1 MKRKTTL
8 PRKAPAKLHT
18 PPPVESSAPFLSLR
32 KEGRKKI
39 TLDQLGLT
47 EDEMHILVGGACQ
60 IFPPDEET
68 FS

>member
-1 MKRKTTL
+1 MKRKITL

-18 PPPVESSAPFLSLR
+18 SPPVESSGPFLSLR
-32 KEGRKKI
+32 REGRKKI

-47 EDEMHILVGGACQ
+47 EDEMHILAGGARQ
-60 IFPPDEET
+60 LFPPDDET